1 MGGRQAALSRG
12 KSPLAFASPEAFL
25 CDLSGVFGWSL
36 VGVVPPEITL
46 APSPTAWGRE
56 GNPPRYYIRRKLPHV
71 RKELRFCWAW
81 GCLPE
86 GPGCW
91 PPVFCRVWWGGE
103 EPGPEAFLAVLFAP
117 LSLEHSLGLRWPGKV
132 LPVPAAFLCGR
143 RSSWCERYFFQAALL
158 PPRVS
163 GRGEGSSRG
172 KVCPFQSLERE
183 RSIPGVQ
190 PEGGSL

>member
-1 MGGRQAALSRG
+1 MSEKSCGFAGLGGVSQRDPVAGRLC
-12 KSPLAFASPEAFL
+12 FAGS
-25 CDLSGVFGWSL
+25 
-36 VGVVPPEITL
+36 
-46 APSPTAWGRE
+46 
-56 GNPPRYYIRRKLPHV
+56 
-71 RKELRFCWAW
+71 
-81 GCLPE
+81 
-86 GPGCW
+86 
-91 PPVFCRVWWGGE
+91 GGE
-103 EPGPEAFLAVLFAP
+103 ERSRGPEAFLAVLFAP

-158 PPRVS
+158 PARVS